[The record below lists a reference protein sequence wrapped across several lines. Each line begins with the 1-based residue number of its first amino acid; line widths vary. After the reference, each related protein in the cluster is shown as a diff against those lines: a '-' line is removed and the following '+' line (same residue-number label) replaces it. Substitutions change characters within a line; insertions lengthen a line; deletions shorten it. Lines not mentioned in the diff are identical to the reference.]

1 MTPEPRW
8 CQTTTAEKRMGR
20 MNARG
25 MLVAVN
31 RTAGEW
37 GGRMRRFSR
46 GDRDPGSPIAPSP
59 RRHDPRLV
67 QALAEKKSPRRRPVG
82 PHVLGA
88 NQI

>member
-37 GGRMRRFSR
+37 GGDSVAATAILDRLLHHRRAVTIR
-46 GDRDPGSPIAPSP
+46 G
-59 RRHDPRLV
+59 
-67 QALAEKKSPRRRPVG
+67 
-82 PHVLGA
+82 
-88 NQI
+88 